1 MLLLLL
7 DTDMSPLT
15 ADEHLAMF
23 PSARWEHHAFSDG
36 PMRQVLMHVGT
47 DLRTS
52 SIGQEGCTVRACARI
67 MLSDGSLLGLL
78 LSGPLSSLWSLL
90 HAAALL
96 ATTHH
101 AVFDSN
107 TLSAT
112 LAAHAGG
119 MRIALEHD
127 ARILPSPVVTAGQV
141 LRLQRRIG
149 LRASRTP
156 IALSD
161 WMAAQ
166 FPCEHSWHHPAVEA
180 WLSVLDPA
188 ALAYV
193 CDDAALGR
201 GVAPSRLAVYN
212 FLVGC
217 QGTYCRER
225 IQAVSVLPWLLPI
238 LATGS
243 DHISQEA
250 VQICRAID
258 ARQPLFQAVARVF
271 DVPRE
276 TVRWLG
282 RAALPGNWHL
292 DARRLRGLLALLSW
306 LPVKWR
312 PGTTAQFE
320 MLVALGNVVAA
331 PLDFHDTS
339 LPHTPAQRSRRTA
352 CMRRWLADAAR
363 PGMVAKR
370 QGGLSALQRDAAD
383 AADFLRALLAGAIV
397 EMPGCSDATCALWV
411 MDWGAGVSLHRLLAL
426 SEQWHVATVQ
436 SIGEGDDDNDGSVS
450 GAQNWPAVLP
460 HSWRFE
466 DRTVVELTSGS
477 DLLAEGRAL
486 QHCVAGYSYRCV
498 RMDSI
503 LVSVRNAEGWPCST
517 AELHLTEQGIVT
529 GQHRA
534 VSNSAPEAE
543 CERAIAALVRSLNS
557 ANCAA
562 LLQRR
567 RTFQRAHAQ
576 RHDSEQYVARQHI
589 AAATRR
595 AGELAWQLALS

>member
-1 MLLLLL
+1 
-7 DTDMSPLT
+7 MSPFT

-47 DLRTS
+47 DLRAS
-52 SIGQEGCTVRACARI
+52 SIGQSGCTIRACARI

-78 LSGPLSSLWSLL
+78 LSGPLSSLWPLL

-141 LRLQRRIG
+141 VRLQRRIG
-149 LRASRTP
+149 LHASSTP
-156 IALSD
+156 VALSA
-161 WMAAQ
+161 WMEAQ
-166 FPCEHSWHHPAVEA
+166 FSCEHSWHHPAVEA

-193 CDDAALGR
+193 CDDGALGR

-212 FLVGC
+212 FLVGR
-217 QGTYCRER
+217 QGRYCRER

-238 LATGS
+238 LATGA
-243 DHISQEA
+243 DDCISQEA

-292 DARRLRGLLALLSW
+292 DPRRLRGLLALLSW
-306 LPVKWR
+306 LPIKWR

-320 MLVALGNVVAA
+320 MLVALGNVVDA

-370 QGGLSALQRDAAD
+370 QGGLSTLQRDAAD

-397 EMPGCSDATCALWV
+397 EMPGRTDAACALWV
-411 MDWGAGVSLHRLLAL
+411 MDWCAGVSMHRLLAL
-426 SEQWHVATVQ
+426 SEQWHMAAVQ
-436 SIGEGDDDNDGSVS
+436 SIDEGYDENDGSVS

-460 HSWRFE
+460 YSWLFE
-466 DRTVVELTSGS
+466 DRTVVELTSSS

-486 QHCVAGYSYRCV
+486 QHCVAGYSYRCA

-503 LVSVRNAEGWPCST
+503 IVSVRNAEGWPCST
-517 AELHLTEQGIVT
+517 AELYLTEQGIVT
-529 GQHRA
+529 GQHSA
-534 VSNSAPEAE
+534 ISNSAPEAE

-589 AAATRR
+589 TATTRR